1 MIADN
6 EKTDESLLEINGE
19 TKTQVTPQSSTPD
32 HYAVV
37 QEGLTFLTE
46 SEPDFEPFLPSPTPI
61 PTSNSLKDDLIQPTT
76 TKVAKKKNSKKAS
89 GINSEN

>member
-1 MIADN
+1 
-6 EKTDESLLEINGE
+6 LLELDGE
-19 TKTQVTPQSSTPD
+19 MKTQVTLQSSTPG

-37 QEGLTFLTE
+37 QEGVTFLTE
-46 SEPDFEPFLPSPTPI
+46 SEPDFEPFLPSPIPI
-61 PTSNSLKDDLIQPTT
+61 PTFDSLKNDLTQPTT